1 MKYYLKTPE
10 VPTALAIRG
19 TRYSYGNINEN
30 NPPFLGGVVT
40 FTEKDFKKVNG
51 FPNNTLGWGGEDDM
65 LRNRIHYNG
74 LGIGYPSDGS
84 IIDLEETSIQ
94 NKLMNLK
101 ANNLKETQKYEKIAK
116 DTETWNRNGVNDLT
130 YTIESKQKKRNVHHF
145 VVDIETHKDMK
156 ENPDLFQFET
166 EVTQN
171 VKITDYKIKQVSA

>member
-1 MKYYLKTPE
+1 
-10 VPTALAIRG
+10 
-19 TRYSYGNINEN
+19 
-30 NPPFLGGVVT
+30 
-40 FTEKDFKKVNG
+40 
-51 FPNNTLGWGGEDDM
+51 
-65 LRNRIHYNG
+65 
-74 LGIGYPSDGS
+74 
-84 IIDLEETSIQ
+84 
-94 NKLMNLK
+94 MNLK

-171 VKITDYKIKQVSA
+171 VKITDYKIKQVSV